1 MNQKS
6 TRGVQQHEVDAA
18 ADALVAERLR
28 PTIERVRMKIGRGS
42 PNTVGPMLEVWF
54 ATLAPRLGVGPAAEE
69 NGAPAAVRQVLETVW
84 HAALSAS
91 KDEANATLTGERE
104 SLASEREALEIARQ
118 DLARHEAA
126 LAERAAALEQALELA
141 KSQLREQTE
150 RLAQLK
156 TELEQ
161 AGQELVHTRESVA
174 GLVKE
179 RDADRRS
186 FADQQRAHAEERQRA
201 EDRAAGTE
209 RRLLEEVDRARQETK
224 QAKAAHADAQRQLED
239 LRASHGALQE
249 QLNGAATEVALLRER
264 VVSSERRQADLQHL
278 LEEQQ
283 LATSAAIAQLA
294 SAPPGTRAAR
304 GRRPR
309 AQLKSKAAST

>member
-18 ADALVAERLR
+18 ADALIAERLR

-54 ATLAPRLGVGPAAEE
+54 ASLAPRLGVGPAAVE
-69 NGAPAAVRQVLETVW
+69 NGAPAAVRHVLETVW
-84 HAALSAS
+84 SAALSAA
-91 KDEANATLTGERE
+91 KGEANAALASDRE
-104 SLASEREALEIARQ
+104 SLALEREALEIARQ
-118 DLARHEAA
+118 DVTRHEAA

-156 TELEQ
+156 TELVQ
-161 AGQELVHTRESVA
+161 AGQELAQARESVV

-224 QAKAAHADAQRQLED
+224 QAKAAHADAQRQFED

-249 QLNGAATEVALLRER
+249 QLNGAATEVALLSER

-278 LEEQQ
+278 LQEQK
-283 LATSAAIAQLA
+283 LATSAARAQLA
-294 SAPPGTRAAR
+294 SAAPAARATR

-309 AQLKSKAAST
+309 AQLKSQAAST